1 MISVVIPTY
10 NRAGVIVRSV
20 ESVLN
25 QTYRD
30 IEVIVVDDC
39 STDDTRAV
47 LETIKDER
55 LRYYCLEKNSGACAA
70 RNKGIELSRGEY
82 IAFQDSDDE
91 FLPNKMELQLNTLLE
106 KGADIV
112 FCAFEKIFSDGVRQ
126 YIPEN
131 AAEGFLSQREL
142 IYDSLV
148 STQTILG
155 KAEVIRSVGFDVTMP
170 RMQDYDFIIRASG
183 QYSVYFLNRALVNVY
198 EQPDSITAT
207 PRQYQKRLEIT
218 RKLLEKYDHLTEKY
232 PEWEVRMLKIAAHC
246 EVMLDMDAA
255 ATLRQISE
263 KEKNFS
269 NSVKLVL
276 FKLGLLK
283 LIFKRNDRKK

>member
-25 QTYRD
+25 QSYRD

-39 STDDTRAV
+39 STDDTKAV

-55 LRYYCLEKNSGACAA
+55 LRYCCLEKNSGACAA

-91 FLPNKMELQLNTLLE
+91 FLPNKMEAQLNTLLE
-106 KGADIV
+106 KKADIV

-126 YIPEN
+126 YIPSN
-131 AAEGFLSQREL
+131 TAEGFLGQREL
-142 IYDSLV
+142 IYESLV

-155 KAEVIRSVGFDVTMP
+155 RAEVIRSVGFDVTMP
-170 RMQDYDFIIRASG
+170 RMQDYDFIIRASER
-183 QYSVYFLNRALVNVY
+183 YSVYFLNQALVNVY

-218 RKLLEKYDHLTEKY
+218 QKLLEKYNQLSVKY
-232 PEWEVRMLKIAAHC
+232 PEWEIRMLKIVAHC
-246 EVMLDMDAA
+246 QVMLDADAA
-255 ATLRQISE
+255 PTLKLICA
-263 KEKNFS
+263 KEKTLQNYA
-269 NSVKLVL
+269 KLTL
-276 FKLGLLK
+276 SKIGLLK
-283 LIFKRNDRKK
+283 PIFKRNDQKK